1 MLRYRTGDYID
12 GGLVYEPC
20 PHCGRSLP
28 RLVGNISRRS
38 EVREMNLDKIKGT
51 LVDFNELDRVLDDAK
66 DIGSWQVEL
75 RKINDDPLELDEV
88 ILHVQKINGTDEAHI
103 SRELRNRCIA
113 HLEIQP
119 NQILFH
125 TAEEMQRLLVMRN
138 CRSITSAESQQNSV
152 ADLVRA
158 DKTTPLAIQATMPA
172 ARGKAN

>member
-1 MLRYRTGDYID
+1 
-12 GGLVYEPC
+12 
-20 PHCGRSLP
+20 
-28 RLVGNISRRS
+28 
-38 EVREMNLDKIKGT
+38 MNLDKIKGT

-88 ILHVQKINGTDEAHI
+88 ILHVQKISGTDEAQI

-125 TAEEMQRLLVMRN
+125 TAEEMQHLQGVGTLLK
-138 CRSITSAESQQNSV
+138 EQK
-152 ADLVRA
+152 LVDHRPLA
-158 DKTTPLAIQATMPA
+158 KTTGTSTTGLAIAPKKEAQP
-172 ARGKAN
+172 GKAEGAGITEVR